1 MKVIRIS
8 RPDLQD
14 KGYMVHMDDWKASV
28 MTEIENDIEEAE
40 RGVYEYLSSIVVTIE
55 EISQEAFDNLEEFM
69 GW

>member
-8 RPDLQD
+8 RPDLQSE
-14 KGYMVHMDDWKASV
+14 GYMVSMDDWKASV

-40 RGVYEYLSSIVVTIE
+40 RGGHEYLSSIVVTIE
-55 EISQEAFDNLEEFM
+55 EISQEAFDSLEEFM

>member
-1 MKVIRIS
+1 VKVIRIS

-14 KGYMVHMDDWKASV
+14 ESYMVSMDDWKASV

-40 RGVYEYLSSIVVTIE
+40 CEFGDLSSIVVTIE
-55 EISQEAFDNLEEFM
+55 EISQEEFDNLEEFM

>member
-14 KGYMVHMDDWKASV
+14 KGYMVPMDDWKASV
-28 MTEIENDIEEAE
+28 LTEIENDIEEAE
-40 RGVYEYLSSIVVTIE
+40 RGRYEYLSSIVVTIE
-55 EISQEAFDNLEEFM
+55 EISQEEFDSLEEFM

>member
-14 KGYMVHMDDWKASV
+14 KGYMVSMDDWKASV
-28 MTEIENDIEEAE
+28 LTEIENDIEEAE
-40 RGVYEYLSSIVVTIE
+40 SGGYEYLSSIVVTIE
-55 EISQEAFDNLEEFM
+55 EISQEAFDSLEEFM

>member
-1 MKVIRIS
+1 VKVIRIS

-14 KGYMVHMDDWKASV
+14 ESYMVSMDDWKASV

-40 RGVYEYLSSIVVTIE
+40 RGGYEYLSSIVVTIE
-55 EISQEAFDNLEEFM
+55 EISQEEFDSLEEFM